1 MEITIR
7 NVTKYINK
15 RLILCNVNLMF
26 VGGVVYGLQGPNGA
40 GKTMLMR
47 LVAGL
52 IRPSEGT
59 VLINDSELG
68 KEFDFP
74 NSVGILLEQPA
85 FLPSYTGLKN
95 LELLAAIQKKVSRQ
109 EIREVLSLVGLDPD
123 DNRKYRKYSLGM
135 KQRLGIAAAIMEK
148 PELILLDEPTN
159 ALDEDGIEM
168 VRDVITEERKRG
180 AIVIVACHDP
190 VFLSHISDEILSVND
205 GIIHKKVVS

>member
-1 MEITIR
+1 MEIAIR

-15 RLILCNVNLMF
+15 RLILCKVNLVF
-26 VGGVVYGLQGPNGA
+26 TRGKVYGLQGPNGA
-40 GKTMLMR
+40 GKTMLLR

-59 VLINDSELG
+59 VLVNGIELG
-68 KEFDFP
+68 KGLDFP
-74 NSVGILLEQPA
+74 DSVGILLEQPA
-85 FLPSYTGLKN
+85 FLPNYTGIKN
-95 LELLAAIQKKVSRQ
+95 LELLASIQRKVSLQ

-123 DNRKYRKYSLGM
+123 DTRKYRKYSLGM

-168 VRDVITEERKRG
+168 VRNVIMEECKRG

-190 VFLSHISDEILSVND
+190 VFLSQVSDEILSVND